1 MRHFPT
7 IAYLI
12 KHKFRVFVHSILM
25 GVPLRGLLHDYSK
38 ISPLEYFGLGRQFY
52 PSDPSEKECNKGLFK
67 KAKAHHIARNDH
79 ELPHWYR
86 DDGSCSEVPESARR
100 ETVCDWAAFQ
110 GFAFSLKGVR
120 ENARK
125 SYTSWAKDYRMHP
138 TTRHWFEHFL
148 ELEEPEE
155 GDHDSI

>member
-1 MRHFPT
+1 M
-7 IAYLI
+7 
-12 KHKFRVFVHSILM
+12 
-25 GVPLRGLLHDYSK
+25 RGLLHDYSK

-52 PSDPSEKECNKGLFK
+52 PSDSSEKECNKGLFK

-125 SYTSWAKDYRMHP
+125 SYSSWAKDYRMHP